1 MPIPDSEDEESME
14 EVNQKE
20 QDGSSPTPG
29 DSKIVSVENASPL
42 FKNSTTAGNS
52 PRNDG
57 GTESG
62 SPLRNS

>member
-20 QDGSSPTPG
+20 QEGSPTPG